1 MEEEATYLLSFEEG
15 APIDDYPNANTKV
28 LKVPDMIEGEA
39 RIIKQNFHL
48 GKGGIIWDA
57 VRRSHLVLHNDPG
70 PKQIILPKHE
80 TNLRG
85 KWPQWK

>member
-39 RIIKQNFHL
+39 IIIKQNFRL
-48 GKGGIIWDA
+48 GKGGI
-57 VRRSHLVLHNDPG
+57 L
-70 PKQIILPKHE
+70 
-80 TNLRG
+80 
-85 KWPQWK
+85 